1 VVANRIG
8 TANGEKMPDYLLLS
22 AGLRYQL
29 TTNYVLSFDVEN
41 LTDTKYQIQEGYPM
55 PGRNFKLTLNG
66 RY

>member
-1 VVANRIG
+1 MA
-8 TANGEKMPDYLLLS
+8 KMPDYLPAPPDCTS
-22 AGLRYQL
+22 

-41 LTDTKYQIQEGYPM
+41 DRYKYQIQEGYPM